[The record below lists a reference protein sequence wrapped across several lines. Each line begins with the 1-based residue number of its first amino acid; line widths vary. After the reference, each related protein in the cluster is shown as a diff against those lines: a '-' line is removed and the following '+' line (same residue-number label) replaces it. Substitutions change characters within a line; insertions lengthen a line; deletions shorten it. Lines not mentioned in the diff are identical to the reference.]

1 MADFFASPRL
11 ADLVLAVLLVEV
23 VWLGA
28 RRARTSRGPTLR
40 RAAPFLLSGAA
51 LALTLRAVLA
61 QAAWPWVASGLL
73 CALVLHLWDLSE
85 RSA

>member
-11 ADLVLAVLLVEV
+11 ADLVLAVLLLEV
-23 VWLGA
+23 VWLGV
-28 RRARTSRGPTLR
+28 RRARTGRGPGLR
-40 RAAPFLLSGAA
+40 SAAPFLLSGAA
-51 LALTLRAVLA
+51 LALTLRAVLT

-73 CALVLHLWDLSE
+73 VAFFMHLWDLRG